1 MNPRYESIGLR
12 LTLLFIFSIG
22 TAAQIPVDL
31 KDYLPNSGITVQ
43 QENQQL
49 RISWPLN
56 NSESG
61 HLWFNLAKGEPLIE
75 TIGAGP
81 NHQTTFRRVMEKLEP
96 VFFLTAGER
105 RAPPGR
111 PPSMPIWNV
120 FFDKP
125 ADRPHFRHRSILE
138 PERVRVASRGRRVSV
153 TMEGLNIGNF
163 SGQLQFHFYSG
174 TGLLHIE
181 AVVSTSQDRRAILY
195 DFGLLGEDAGWQV
208 LAWMNTHGEM
218 QSARANAS
226 EAARALA
233 VRHRIIVAE
242 TAGGALACFPPPH
255 QFFFP
260 VDHTDNFK
268 YAWFGRGYQ
277 QETNAF
283 GFGIRQDPINRGAFV
298 PWFNAPPGTQ
308 QRLGVFLLLGS
319 GNAAGVFQEALRYT
333 RGDRFARLPGHT
345 TLSSHFHMAVAVT
358 AMQMKEKNPDKSLP
372 IPEFVEVFK
381 NMGVDAVHLAEF
393 HGDGHPRDPGPLRL
407 PEMEAMF
414 EQCER
419 LSDDALLLIPGE
431 EANVFLGLNEPGK
444 HPGHWMS
451 LFPRPVYWIMQR
463 KPDQPFAESHPKYG
477 TLYRVGSREDMIE
490 LLKREGGL
498 AWTAHPRIKA
508 SSWTPDIF
516 REEDFYKADYWLGA
530 AWKAMPADLSREK
543 LGERCLDLLDDMS
556 NWGPPKYLPGEV
568 DVFKIDR
575 THELFGHMNV
585 NYLRLDRL
593 PRYREGWQP
602 ILDGLRSGRFFTTTG
617 EILIRSWTLGGRQSG
632 ETLPIGQQLQAE
644 MKVELDWTFPLQFLE
659 VISGDGQRVYRQ
671 RIDMGDTPA
680 FGQRTVNFPVPIKG
694 RKWFRLEA
702 WDVAVNGAYT
712 QQIWLE

>member
-1 MNPRYESIGLR
+1 
-12 LTLLFIFSIG
+12 
-22 TAAQIPVDL
+22 
-31 KDYLPNSGITVQ
+31 
-43 QENQQL
+43 
-49 RISWPLN
+49 
-56 NSESG
+56 
-61 HLWFNLAKGEPLIE
+61 
-75 TIGAGP
+75 
-81 NHQTTFRRVMEKLEP
+81 
-96 VFFLTAGER
+96 
-105 RAPPGR
+105 
-111 PPSMPIWNV
+111 
-120 FFDKP
+120 
-125 ADRPHFRHRSILE
+125 
-138 PERVRVASRGRRVSV
+138 
-153 TMEGLNIGNF
+153 
-163 SGQLQFHFYSG
+163 
-174 TGLLHIE
+174 

-195 DFGLLGEDAGWQV
+195 DFGLLGEDAGWQA

-308 QRLGVFLLLGS
+308 QRLGAFLLLGS

-358 AMQMKEKNPDKSLP
+358 AMQMKEKNPDKPLP

-530 AWKAMPADLSREK
+530 AWKAMPVDLSRDK

-568 DVFKIDR
+568 DVFKIER

-712 QQIWLE
+712 QPIWLE